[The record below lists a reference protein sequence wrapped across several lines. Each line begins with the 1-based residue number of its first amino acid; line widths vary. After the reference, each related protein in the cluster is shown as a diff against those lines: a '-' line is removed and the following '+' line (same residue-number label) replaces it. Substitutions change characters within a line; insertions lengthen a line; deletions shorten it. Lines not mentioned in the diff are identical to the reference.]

1 LLGAVSMVFVS
12 LNDAR
17 AGLLRRAENGYLFA
31 ALPSPM
37 FSRVLLSVVLSLFP
51 AAALRAAEK
60 PNIIL
65 IFADDLGINDLS
77 CYGRKDQPTPHLD
90 KLAADGVRF
99 TSAYCAQPICSPSRA
114 ALMTG
119 KHPARLH
126 LTNFLPGRADAP
138 SQKLLQPV
146 FEGQLPLEELTIA
159 EVLKTAGYATA
170 CIGKWHLGGAQFG
183 PEKQGFDYV
192 ATTKP
197 NTPPTAEEGSK
208 GEYGL
213 TALAEQWIEKN
224 HGSPFFL
231 YLPHNTPHI
240 PFAALPGDV
249 EKHQDAFN
257 PTYAAVIE
265 HMDKTMGRLLAKLDT
280 LGLTEKT
287 IVIFA
292 GDNGGLHVLES
303 PGTPATHN
311 TPFRAG
317 KGYVYEGGLR
327 DALLIRWPGR
337 IKPGGVSDVP
347 VVLTDLVPTL
357 IEAAGLDPKKTTGPL
372 DGVSLVTLLGG
383 GELAPRP
390 LFWHF
395 PNYTNQGGRPAGAM
409 REGDWKLVE
418 QYEDGSVELY
428 DLAKDVSEKTDLA
441 KAEPARAAEMQAK
454 LAVWRKS
461 IGAQENTPNPEFD
474 AAQYR
479 DLYVERDPSK
489 IVPGGDNAATMET
502 KWRVWREAMNAA
514 TKGRKAVV
522 TPANGNVRLHAKD
535 AQVHGTKMRYE
546 PETYKNTLGFWTQPE
561 DWASWDFEVAAAGKY
576 EVEVT
581 QGCGSTGGSEVAV
594 EVGGQTL
601 RFIVEPTGHF
611 QNFIQRTIG
620 VIELPAG
627 RQTIAV
633 KPQNKKGAAVMDL
646 RRVVLRP
653 AP

>member
-1 LLGAVSMVFVS
+1 
-12 LNDAR
+12 
-17 AGLLRRAENGYLFA
+17 
-31 ALPSPM
+31 M
-37 FSRVLLSVVLSLFP
+37 FSRVLLTVILSLVL

-90 KLAADGVRF
+90 KLAAEGVRF

-138 SQKLLQPV
+138 SQKLRQPV
-146 FEGQLPLEELTIA
+146 IEGQLPLEELTIA
-159 EVLKTAGYATA
+159 EVLKGAGYATA
-170 CIGKWHLGGAQFG
+170 CIGKWHLGGPQFG
-183 PEKQGFDYV
+183 PEKQGFDFV
-192 ATTKP
+192 WTNKARTTPSAT
-197 NTPPTAEEGSK
+197 EGSK
-208 GEYGL
+208 GEYEL
-213 TALAEQWIEKN
+213 TARAEEWIEQQK
-224 HGSPFFL
+224 GGPFFL

-240 PFAALPGDV
+240 PYAARPEDIA
-249 EKHQDAFN
+249 KHAGAFN
-257 PTYAAVIE
+257 PTYASVIE
-265 HMDKTMGRLLAKLDT
+265 RMDETMGRLLAKLDT

-292 GDNGGLHVLES
+292 GDNGGLHVLEF

-337 IKPGGVSDVP
+337 IKPGSVSATP
-347 VVLTDLVPTL
+347 VVLTDLVPML

-372 DGVSLVTLLGG
+372 DGVSLVKLLEG

-390 LFWHF
+390 LYWHF

-428 DLAKDVSEKTDLA
+428 DLAKDLGEERDLA

-454 LAVWRKS
+454 LAAWRKS
-461 IGAQENTPNPEFD
+461 VGAQECVPNPEFD
-474 AAQYR
+474 AVLNQALYR
-479 DLYVERDPSK
+479 DVDPSK
-489 IVPGGDNAATMET
+489 IVPGGDNAATLET
-502 KWRVWREAMNAA
+502 KWKGWREAMNAA

-522 TPANGNVRLHAKD
+522 TPASGDVRLHAKD
-535 AQVHGTKMRYE
+535 AKVHATKMRYE

-561 DWASWDFEVAAAGKY
+561 DWASWDFAVATAGKY
-576 EVEVT
+576 EIEIT

-594 EVGGQTL
+594 EVGGQALKFT
-601 RFIVEPTGHF
+601 VEPTGHF

-620 VIELPAG
+620 VIELTAG
-627 RQTIAV
+627 SQTLAV

-653 AP
+653 VP

>member
-1 LLGAVSMVFVS
+1 MFPRALLA
-12 LNDAR
+12 
-17 AGLLRRAENGYLFA
+17 
-31 ALPSPM
+31 
-37 FSRVLLSVVLSLFP
+37 VVLSLFL

-65 IFADDLGINDLS
+65 IFTDDLGINDLS

-90 KLAADGVRF
+90 KLAAEGVRF

-138 SQKLLQPV
+138 SQKVLQPV
-146 FEGQLPLEELTIA
+146 IEGQLPLEELTIA
-159 EVLKTAGYATA
+159 EVLKGAGYATA
-170 CIGKWHLGGAQFG
+170 CIGKWHLGGPKFG
-183 PEKQGFDYV
+183 PEKQGFDFV
-192 ATTKP
+192 FANKA
-197 NTPPTAEEGSK
+197 NTPPTATEGSK
-208 GEYGL
+208 GEY
-213 TALAEQWIEKN
+213 ALSVKAEEWIEQQK
-224 HGSPFFL
+224 GGPFFL

-240 PFAALPGDV
+240 PFAARPEDV
-249 EKHQDAFN
+249 AKHQDAFN

-265 HMDKTMGRLLAKLDT
+265 QMDKTIGRLLAKLDS

-337 IKPGGVSDVP
+337 IAPGGVSATP

-372 DGVSLVTLLGG
+372 DGVSLLKLLEG

-395 PNYTNQGGRPAGAM
+395 PNYTNQGGRPAGAL

-428 DLAKDVSEKTDLA
+428 DLAKDIGEERDLA
-441 KAEPARAAEMQAK
+441 RAEPARAAEMKAK
-454 LAVWRKS
+454 LAAWRKS
-461 IGAQENTPNPEFD
+461 IGAQECMPNPEIN
-474 AAQYR
+474 AAAHR
-479 DLYVERDPSK
+479 ALYVERDPSK
-489 IVPGGDNAATMET
+489 LIPGTFKAADLEAQW
-502 KWRVWREAMNAA
+502 KPWREAMNAA
-514 TKGRKAVV
+514 VLGRKAVV
-522 TPANGNVRLHAKD
+522 TPAGGDVRLHAKD
-535 AQVHGTKMRYE
+535 AQVHGTKLRYE

-561 DWASWDFEVAAAGKY
+561 DWASWDFTPPAAGKY
-576 EVEVT
+576 EVEVQ
-581 QGCGSTGGSEVAV
+581 QGCGSSGGSEVAL

-601 RFIVEPTGHF
+601 KFTVEPTGHF

-620 VIELPAG
+620 VVEIPVG
-627 RQTIAV
+627 KQTLAV
-633 KPQNKKGAAVMDL
+633 KPQNKQGAAVMDL

-653 AP
+653 VP